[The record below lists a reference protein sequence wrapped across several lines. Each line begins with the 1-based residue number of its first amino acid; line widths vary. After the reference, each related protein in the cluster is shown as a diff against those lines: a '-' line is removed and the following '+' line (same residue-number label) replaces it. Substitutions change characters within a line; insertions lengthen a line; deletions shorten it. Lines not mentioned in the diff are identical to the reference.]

1 MQTEIEN
8 VRATA
13 ELLHN
18 QAAIDDALDTM
29 ATQINQLL
37 VGRDPLVLCVMNG
50 GLITAGHLLTR
61 LTIPLTIDAINA
73 SRYQNKTVGKEIEW
87 LIKPRVSL
95 KDRTILIIDD
105 ILDAGITLAAIY
117 DFCLKEGASSV
128 YTAVL
133 LNKELTHKK
142 PITADFVG
150 LHVPDRYVFGYGMD
164 YKGYWRNANGIYACA
179 E

>member
-37 VGRDPLVLCVMNG
+37 AGRDPLVLCVMNG

-73 SRYQNKTVGKEIEW
+73 SRYQNKTVGEDIEW

-105 ILDAGITLAAIY
+105 ILDADNQDEIY
-117 DFCLKEGASSV
+117 EYFTEAETDDLDQ
-128 YTAVL
+128 AV
-133 LNKELTHKK
+133 
-142 PITADFVG
+142 ADFDG
-150 LHVPDRYVFGYGMD
+150 D
-164 YKGYWRNANGIYACA
+164 YTEEELRLMRIKFMSEMAN
-179 E
+179 

>member
-13 ELLHN
+13 ELLYC
-18 QAAIDDALDTM
+18 QADIDTALDTM
-29 ATQINQLL
+29 ARQINQLL
-37 VGRDPLVLCVMNG
+37 AGRDLLVLCVMNG
-50 GLITAGHLLTR
+50 GLVTAGHLLTR
-61 LTIPLTIDAINA
+61 LTLPLTIDAINA
-73 SRYQNKTVGKEIEW
+73 SRYQNKTVGDEVEW
-87 LIKPRVSL
+87 LIQPRTSL
-95 KDRTILIIDD
+95 KDRTILVIDD

-117 DFCLKEGASSV
+117 DYCLKEGASSV

-133 LNKELTHKK
+133 LSKDLPHKK

-150 LHVPDRYVFGYGMD
+150 LTVPDRYVFGYGMD
-164 YKGYWRNANGIYACA
+164 YKGYWRNANGIYACV